1 MRKLITVYVYGLAA
15 IALLQLLGLASGIRI
30 TALVHVAIAF
40 IVAFMVIHGY
50 RIGNYPRLKI
60 GSFYYGYVS
69 VGTIVLAALSG
80 SVFFY
85 LFSAIAVLGCYTLG
99 FSSKA
104 KSLIS
109 ENGDVESNS
118 FVKSEYES
126 SEDYIDYKGHAIRK
140 SPNYLWVG
148 KLRFSDVKKAE
159 AYIQNNLVE
168 QEITGDNG

>member
-15 IALLQLLGLASGIRI
+15 IALLQLLGLASGLRI
-30 TALVHVAIAF
+30 TALVHVAIGF
-40 IVAFMVIHGY
+40 IVAYMVIHGY

-60 GSFYYGYVS
+60 GSFYYGWIS
-69 VGTIVLAALSG
+69 VGTFVLAALSG

-85 LFSAIAVLGCYTLG
+85 LCSAIAAFGCYTLG
-99 FSSKA
+99 FSSEA

-109 ENGDVESNS
+109 ENGDLESNT
-118 FVKSEYES
+118 FVKSEYEN

-148 KLRFSDVKKAE
+148 TLRFSDVKKAE

-168 QEITGDNG
+168 QETTGNGG